1 MMKQFDPT
9 ITTQDLE
16 RLRRLG
22 AERRAEASLTSD
34 LRRRQ
39 KLLDTALSYE
49 RMADRGE
56 RLMKAAGG

>member
-1 MMKQFDPT
+1 MLKQFDPT

-16 RLRRLG
+16 RMRRLG

-34 LRRRQ
+34 FRRKQ
-39 KLLDTALSYE
+39 ELLDRALSYE

-56 RLMKAAGG
+56 RLMKAAR